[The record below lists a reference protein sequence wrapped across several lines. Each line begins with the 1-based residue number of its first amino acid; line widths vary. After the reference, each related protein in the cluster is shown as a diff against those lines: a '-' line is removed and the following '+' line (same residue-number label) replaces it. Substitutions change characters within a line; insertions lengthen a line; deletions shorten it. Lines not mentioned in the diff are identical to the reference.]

1 MYPTMATL
9 GLFYAVGRWN
19 GISDVLYYIN
29 TSSLYTVQMVLKQFV
44 EAVNVSVE
52 EGMTT
57 NLIAENIKAASIVIS
72 MLPML
77 IVYPFVQ
84 KFFTKGIMIGAVKG

>member
-1 MYPTMATL
+1 MATL

-52 EGMTT
+52 EGMTIKSDSGEYQSGKYCDFYAT
-57 NLIAENIKAASIVIS
+57 DAHCLSVRTENFSPRVS
-72 MLPML
+72 
-77 IVYPFVQ
+77 
-84 KFFTKGIMIGAVKG
+84 